1 MDGILVL
8 GLFYCESYNPTCSHA
23 LGNGIPTTS
32 EFVQHPRLS
41 PIDLVGSYNYRPNPF
56 RVDFPADQYPTEK
69 FMQILAICHPRT
81 IYEAQLLHRHHQL
94 RARVFAERLG
104 WEVEVVNGQE
114 ADAFDALLPTYILA
128 ISDDGTVTGCARL
141 LPALGATMVTSI
153 FPSLL
158 PNGRLNAHTAMI
170 ESSRFCVDTTLG
182 EGRGDGSIH
191 KATLTMF
198 AGIIEWCMANGYT
211 EIVTVTDLRFER
223 ILARVG
229 WPLQRLAEPKKI
241 GVTMAVAGI
250 LPANADTF
258 LRLRPTNYHSELST
272 VAPAA

>member
-1 MDGILVL
+1 
-8 GLFYCESYNPTCSHA
+8 
-23 LGNGIPTTS
+23 
-32 EFVQHPRLS
+32 
-41 PIDLVGSYNYRPNPF
+41 
-56 RVDFPADQYPTEK
+56 
-69 FMQILAICHPRT
+69 MQILAISQPRNV
-81 IYEAQLLHRHHQL
+81 YEAQLLHRHHQL

-104 WEVEVVNGQE
+104 WEVDVIDGQE
-114 ADAFDALLPTYILA
+114 ADAFDALMPTYILA
-128 ISDDGTVTGCARL
+128 ISDSGAVTGCARL
-141 LPALGATMVTSI
+141 LPAVGATMVTSI
-153 FPSLL
+153 FPTLL
-158 PNGRLNAHTAMI
+158 PDGQLNAHAAMI

-191 KATLTMF
+191 DATLTMF

-229 WPLQRLAEPKKI
+229 WRLQRLAEPRKI

-258 LRLRPTNYHSELST
+258 LRLRPTNYRSELST
-272 VAPAA
+272 VSEAA